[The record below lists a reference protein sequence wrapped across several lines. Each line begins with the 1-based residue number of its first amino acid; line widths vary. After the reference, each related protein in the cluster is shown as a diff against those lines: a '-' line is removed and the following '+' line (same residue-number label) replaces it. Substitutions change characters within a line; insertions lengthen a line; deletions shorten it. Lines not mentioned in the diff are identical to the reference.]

1 VNDNYTISSVSLSF
15 SANEASVITM
25 DGSAD
30 LLDAANNNVTAGRVL
45 YPTVEEGSALIYTNE
60 SFLEAGALVK
70 ASYASRKAGGLGFDF
85 TLPARTAGV
94 PYPTNSP
101 KDRLETVVWD
111 DISLSHVTATAHYTG
126 FSIKIPSGMGLVTNW
141 FLFHQWH
148 QSSPE
153 SPPISMQLLPGY
165 YARLGVSVLYGANK
179 SSCYGL
185 YLPRIDNGTEDTF
198 IDLPTDKWID
208 FIVRWKFDVSS
219 TNGSVIVYRHDADW
233 SGSVQIFNYTGRIGF
248 TNVIDGDL
256 LTEKIGLYRGE
267 DYSNEHTIY
276 YDQIRVGH
284 GYSEVAPWQ

>member
-1 VNDNYTISSVSLSF
+1 
-15 SANEASVITM
+15 
-25 DGSAD
+25 
-30 LLDAANNNVTAGRVL
+30 
-45 YPTVEEGSALIYTNE
+45 
-60 SFLEAGALVK
+60 
-70 ASYASRKAGGLGFDF
+70 
-85 TLPARTAGV
+85 
-94 PYPTNSP
+94 
-101 KDRLETVVWD
+101 LETVVWD